1 MIKME
6 KLNNPFVIGNYAG
19 EHYFCDRVSES
30 KELIDNIL
38 NGRNTVL
45 VSHRRIGKT
54 GLICHC
60 FERPEIRKKYNVFFV
75 DILATMS
82 LQEFVLAL
90 GKEIVKSLKPKS
102 SSFFDSLK
110 NIFTSLRGG
119 FKIDAQTGDPTFEI
133 SLGDID
139 SPETT
144 LDEIFKYLGTADKPC
159 VVAIDEF
166 QQIGYYPEK
175 NVEALLRTKIQHC
188 PNCKFIFAGSEKDML
203 INMFN
208 SPDKP
213 FYQSAT
219 FMQIGKIDLEKY
231 TEFVA
236 GLFEENKKKIAE
248 SFVETAYNSVD
259 GVTLYIQFIMNELY
273 QIIPQNGEV
282 TQVLY
287 DKSLETLLNKQSFVY
302 TNTLSELT
310 VRQKEVLFALAKE
323 DEICEITSAGFMKKY
338 NLSSTSSIQASLK
351 GLTAKKII
359 SVEDGRYVVSDR
371 LFRLWMRKL

>member
-1 MIKME
+1 MKE
-6 KLNNPFVIGNYAG
+6 LNNPFVIGNYAG
-19 EHYFCDRVSES
+19 ERYFCDRVSES

-60 FERPEIRKKYNVFFV
+60 FEQDEIKKKYNVFFV
-75 DILATMS
+75 DILATTS
-82 LQEFVLAL
+82 LQELVLAL
-90 GKEIVKSLKPKS
+90 GKEIIKNLKPKS
-102 SSFFDSLK
+102 NRFFDSLK

-119 FKIDAQTGDPTFEI
+119 FKIDAQTGEPTFEI

-144 LDEIFKYLGTADKPC
+144 LDEIFRYLGGSDKPC

-175 NVEALLRTKIQHC
+175 NVEALLRSKIQHC

-203 INMFN
+203 INMFK

-219 FMQIGKIDLEKY
+219 FMQIGKIDLDKY
-231 TEFVA
+231 KKFVVS
-236 GLFEENKKKIAE
+236 LFEENKKKIAE

-273 QIIPQNGEV
+273 QIIPQKGEV
-282 TQVLY
+282 TKELY
-287 DKSLETLLNKQSFVY
+287 DKALSNLLNKQSFVF
-302 TNTLSELT
+302 TNILSDLT
-310 VRQKEVLFALAKE
+310 VRQKEVLFAVAKE
-323 DEICEITSAGFMKKY
+323 DGDFEVTSFSFVKKHS
-338 NLSSTSSIQASLK
+338 LISPSSIQSSLK
-351 GLTAKKII
+351 GLVTKKI
-359 SVEDGRYVVSDR
+359 VAAEEGRLVISDR
-371 LFRLWMRKL
+371 LFRLWIRKL

>member
-1 MIKME
+1 MKD
-6 KLNNPFVIGNYAG
+6 LHNPFVIGNYAG

-60 FERPEIRKKYNVFFV
+60 FEQPEIKKKYNVFFV
-75 DILATMS
+75 DVLATTS

-90 GKEIVKSLKPKS
+90 GKEVVKNLKPKS
-102 SSFFDSLK
+102 SRFFDSLK

-119 FKIDAQTGDPTFEI
+119 FKIDAQTGEPTFEL

-144 LDEIFKYLGTADKPC
+144 LDEIFNYLGASEKPC
-159 VVAIDEF
+159 VIAIDEF
-166 QQIGYYPEK
+166 QQIGYYQEK

-219 FMQIGKIDLEKY
+219 FMQIGKIELGKY
-231 TEFVA
+231 TDFVV
-236 GLFEENKKKIAE
+236 GLFEENRKRING
-248 SFVETAYNSVD
+248 SFVEAAYNSVD

-273 QIIPQNGEV
+273 QIVPQKGEV
-282 TQVLY
+282 TQELY
-287 DKSLETLLNKQSFVY
+287 DKSLDILLNKQSFVY
-302 TNTLSELT
+302 TNILSDLT
-310 VRQKEVLFALAKE
+310 VRQKEVLYALAKE
-323 DEICEITSAGFMKKY
+323 DVNFEVTSVGFIKKY
-338 NLSSTSSIQASLK
+338 NLSSASSIQSSLK
-351 GLTAKKII
+351 GLIAKKIV
-359 SVEDGRYVVSDR
+359 SVENGRYVISDR